1 VHAIVERTG
10 IMRRL
15 LRGEL
20 PLERYRALLRNL
32 YDIYLALEAALVKHA
47 HHPSL
52 ERVVI
57 PALFRS
63 TALAADLD
71 QLDGGDWRDLLAEP
85 ATGRYVARLEQIE
98 QEDPALL
105 VAHAYVRYLGD
116 LNGGQILKGIVA
128 PMLPPPSGAALS
140 FYEFGSPDD
149 VRDYR
154 RTFSDG
160 LRKTPLADDVIQRIV
175 LEAHLAF
182 DFHRELFEELD
193 TH

>member
-32 YDIYLALEAALVKHA
+32 YDIYLTLEAALVKHA
-47 HHPSL
+47 QHPSL

-85 ATGRYVARLEQIE
+85 ATVRYVARLEQIE

-116 LNGGQILKGIVA
+116 LNGGQILKGVVA
-128 PMLPPPSGAALS
+128 PMLPAPSGAALS